1 MEDHERVAC
10 SKGQSDQEEEM
21 ELRRGPWTM
30 EEDLILINYIANHGE
45 GRWNSL
51 ARSAGYVG
59 STTFAPTWSKIAKYL
74 PGRTDNEI
82 KNYWRTRV
90 QKHAKQLQCDVN
102 SKKFKDAMRYV
113 WIPRLIERIRAA
125 SGSTSFVAPGVTD
138 LPVTCP
144 EISDA
149 SGSQPDSSGTSLSSP
164 PVAEFSESFDNWH
177 STLVQ
182 GGEFKEGDGIHETQ
196 NDNEWVESMM
206 IGPGGYGKQE
216 VFEFEESG
224 WEGGFSDNLWSLE
237 DILFMHQ

>member
-1 MEDHERVAC
+1 MKNNMAKN
-10 SKGQSDQEEEM
+10 SKVINEF
-21 ELRRGPWTM
+21 
-30 EEDLILINYIANHGE
+30 LILQGPKKDPTQIKPRTFLSPSLSSFLNFLLNYTN
-45 GRWNSL
+45 R
-51 ARSAGYVG
+51 
-59 STTFAPTWSKIAKYL
+59 WSKIAKYL